1 MRSTLESKLSQAIHD
16 YDNMPSAQ
24 QLAKLDQ
31 ILLVY
36 ANGDPHAVE
45 GLKLTYIS
53 LTAAQAKIRE
63 VDQIRRTLK
72 MFHADKIGEQ
82 FDKIN
87 ADIAELT
94 RLLFPDDHGMAC
106 ELVKEDYRCE
116 TQ

>member
-1 MRSTLESKLSQAIHD
+1 
-16 YDNMPSAQ
+16 MPSAQ

-36 ANGDPHAVE
+36 ANGDPLAVE

-53 LTAAQAKIRE
+53 LQINLPAPTAAQAKIRE

-72 MFHADKIGEQ
+72 MFHAVKIGEQ

-87 ADIAELT
+87 ADITELT